1 MSNIDDSPF
10 MQNLVTTLQF
20 RETRKQAIEYTC
32 HEGEPGEMPL
42 LSYMVNTS
50 PNLTVVTYT
59 NDGKETENT
68 AQIGDIIMSGVFG
81 EMYVLKGDKFF
92 KLYDLTSDGK
102 TVIPNQSPR
111 TVAEIPSTASP
122 TPSACWITS
131 CKLQSPRTVA
141 EIPSDCLNGDVYFTA
156 SWGEKMVLKN
166 GDFLVR
172 DGENFYRIAREEFL
186 ETYVWG

>member
-20 RETRKQAIEYTC
+20 RETRKQAIEYTR
-32 HEGEPGEMPL
+32 HEGEPAEMPL

-50 PNLTVVTYT
+50 PNLNVVTYT
-59 NDGKETENT
+59 KDGKETENT

-81 EMYVLKGDKFF
+81 EMYVLKGAKFP
-92 KLYDLTSDGK
+92 KLYDLLADGK
-102 TVIPNQSPR
+102 TVVPNQSPR
-111 TVAEIPSTASP
+111 TVTEIP
-122 TPSACWITS
+122 
-131 CKLQSPRTVA
+131 
-141 EIPSDCLNGDVYFTA
+141 ENCLDGDTYFTA

-186 ETYVWG
+186 ETYVWD

>member
-1 MSNIDDSPF
+1 MSNIEDSPF

-20 RETRKQAIEYTC
+20 RETRKQVIEYTR
-32 HEGEPGEMPL
+32 HEGDPAEMPL

-50 PNLTVVTYT
+50 PNLNVVTYT

-68 AQIGDIIMSGVFG
+68 AQIGDIIISGVFG
-81 EMYVLKGDKFF
+81 EMYVLKGKKFYNMYS
-92 KLYDLTSDGK
+92 LMADGK

-111 TVAEIPSTASP
+111 MVVEIP
-122 TPSACWITS
+122 
-131 CKLQSPRTVA
+131 
-141 EIPSDCLNGDVYFTA
+141 ENCLDGDIYFTA

-172 DGENFYRIAREEFL
+172 DGDNYYRIAREEFL

>member
-1 MSNIDDSPF
+1 MSNIADSQF
-10 MQNLVTTLQF
+10 MKNLVTTLQF
-20 RETRKQAIEYTC
+20 RETRKQAIEYTRY
-32 HEGEPGEMPL
+32 EGEPAEMPL

-50 PNLTVVTYT
+50 PNLSVVTYT

-111 TVAEIPSTASP
+111 TVAEIP
-122 TPSACWITS
+122 
-131 CKLQSPRTVA
+131 
-141 EIPSDCLNGDVYFTA
+141 ENFLNGDIYFTA

>member
-20 RETRKQAIEYTC
+20 RETRKQLIEYTR
-32 HEGEPGEMPL
+32 HEGEPAEMPL

-50 PNLTVVTYT
+50 PNLNVVTYT
-59 NDGKETENT
+59 KDGKETENT

-92 KLYDLTSDGK
+92 KLYDLLADGK

-111 TVAEIPSTASP
+111 TVAEVP
-122 TPSACWITS
+122 
-131 CKLQSPRTVA
+131 
-141 EIPSDCLNGDVYFTA
+141 ENCLDGDTYFTA
-156 SWGEKMVLKN
+156 SWGEKMVLN
-166 GDFLVR
+166 NRDFLVR